1 LPVSENA
8 GRLARDACLSRLR
21 GHAILLSAIVHS
33 FHHRKGSKESMNVLT
48 TCLIACSMLLF
59 PGPKPERVTIEELV
73 TAEPVPEGYDL
84 TASELKNG
92 DELLGHQIL
101 VTKEGAVSKAS
112 VTIETRDLLDKP
124 HKIAALKGY
133 VNGTTKTLANAG
145 LKLVKKHIPDIEKV
159 NVDNRTRCNFIY
171 QRPDGSE
178 IYVHIQVFFT
188 NHGHNVLVIT
198 DNKDDFKAL
207 GKWADSIEPLKQAS
221 KKAK

>member
-1 LPVSENA
+1 
-8 GRLARDACLSRLR
+8 
-21 GHAILLSAIVHS
+21 
-33 FHHRKGSKESMNVLT
+33 MNVLT

-178 IYVHIQVFFT
+178 I
-188 NHGHNVLVIT
+188 
-198 DNKDDFKAL
+198 
-207 GKWADSIEPLKQAS
+207 
-221 KKAK
+221 